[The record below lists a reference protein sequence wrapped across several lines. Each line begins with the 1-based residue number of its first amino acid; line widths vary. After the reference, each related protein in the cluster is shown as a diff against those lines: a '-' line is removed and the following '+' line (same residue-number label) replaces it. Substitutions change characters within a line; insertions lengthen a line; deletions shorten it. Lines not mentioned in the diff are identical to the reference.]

1 MKTTKDIK
9 DWFENYNGAGNKETL
24 RPTVTKLINSLG
36 DVRVKDFYLDLG
48 FKVGL
53 VELHL
58 IIKDNLHITLLDN
71 IRNSTTEVIGN
82 YYRDNTLIRSGLV
95 KVEDIGKVI
104 RGE

>member
-1 MKTTKDIK
+1 MKTTKDIE
-9 DWFENYNGAGNKETL
+9 DWFENYNGTGNKETL

-71 IRNSTTEVIGN
+71 IWNSTTEVIGN
-82 YYRDNTLIRSGLV
+82 YYRDNTLMRSGLV